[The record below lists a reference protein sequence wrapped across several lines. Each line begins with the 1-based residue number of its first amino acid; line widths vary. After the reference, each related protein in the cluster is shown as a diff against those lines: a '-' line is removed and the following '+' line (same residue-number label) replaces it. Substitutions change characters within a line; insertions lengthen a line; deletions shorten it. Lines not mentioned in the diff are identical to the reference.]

1 MKRAIMGRK
10 HFAYYSYTWM
20 IPVSIEGSET
30 MVMTGAPYLYIRL
43 RRRANVRKGSVVQL
57 RHIAQIIVEPEY
69 ETALN
74 ELIIHKPQQEDGNR
88 VLIDMMLIVR
98 KVKERYPELQIE
110 HFGEP
115 HVLLEIFSDNKKA
128 SPVLI
133 GLVWLLLF
141 IGSGLA
147 IMNFHADVSMLEVHQ
162 RIYELM
168 TGKKVEHPLIL
179 QIPYSLGIGVGM
191 VIFFNHLFKKKF
203 NEEPSPLEVEMFMY
217 QENINH
223 YVITEEYMKI
233 HEEGESK

>member
-1 MKRAIMGRK
+1 MAKL
-10 HFAYYSYTWM
+10 
-20 IPVSIEGSET
+20 
-30 MVMTGAPYLYIRL
+30 GAQYLYIRL
-43 RRRANVRKGSVVQL
+43 RRKASIRKGSVVQL
-57 RHIAQIIVEPEY
+57 RHIAQIFVEPEY
-69 ETALN
+69 EEKLSQ
-74 ELIIHKPQQEDGNR
+74 LIIHRPQQADGNR

-98 KVKERYPELQIE
+98 KVKELYPELQIE

-115 HVLLEIFSDNKKA
+115 HVLLEINSDDKKA

-147 IMNFHADVSMLEVHQ
+147 IMNFHADVSMLQVHQ

-168 TGKKVEHPLIL
+168 TGRKIDHPLIL
-179 QIPYSLGIGVGM
+179 QVPYSLGIGVGM

-233 HEEGESK
+233 HEEGEAK

>member
-1 MKRAIMGRK
+1 MAQN
-10 HFAYYSYTWM
+10 
-20 IPVSIEGSET
+20 
-30 MVMTGAPYLYIRL
+30 GAPYLYIRL
-43 RRRANVRKGSVVQL
+43 RRKASVRKGAVVKLSQVAQL
-57 RHIAQIIVEPEY
+57 IVEPEY
-69 ETALN
+69 EQALH
-74 ELIIHKPQQEDGNR
+74 ELIIHQPQHEDGNR

-98 KVKERYPELQIE
+98 KVKARYPELQIE

-115 HVLLEIFSDNKKA
+115 HVLLEIFTDNKKA

-147 IMNFHADVSMLEVHQ
+147 IMNFHADVSMLQVHQ

-168 TGKKVEHPLIL
+168 TGKKVDHPLIL

-203 NEEPSPLEVEMFMY
+203 NEEPSPLELEMFMY

-233 HEEGESK
+233 HSEGESK

>member
-1 MKRAIMGRK
+1 MGRK

-30 MVMTGAPYLYIRL
+30 MANSGAPYLYIRL

-74 ELIIHKPQQEDGNR
+74 KLIIHKPQQEDGNR

-115 HVLLEIFSDNKKA
+115 HVLLEIISDNKKQVQYLLDWYGCCC
-128 SPVLI
+128 SSVQ
-133 GLVWLLLF
+133 GWLL
-141 IGSGLA
+141 
-147 IMNFHADVSMLEVHQ
+147 
-162 RIYELM
+162 
-168 TGKKVEHPLIL
+168 
-179 QIPYSLGIGVGM
+179 
-191 VIFFNHLFKKKF
+191 
-203 NEEPSPLEVEMFMY
+203 
-217 QENINH
+217 
-223 YVITEEYMKI
+223 
-233 HEEGESK
+233 